1 MKKIGTTIVFLL
13 ILPVLFM
20 AFSVLVTSFIGV
32 EKVNAQ
38 EEDSW
43 TMFGNN
49 PARTGSLENQ
59 DLVANVSDWEIHW
72 TDLRLN
78 SPVIA
83 NGYVY
88 YKLDRVICFNAF
100 TGETVWEAT
109 KGVAQDIWSVAI
121 AYGYVYA
128 DANGYVYA
136 LNASTG
142 EEIWT
147 YVIGNDEELYAPTVA
162 NGVVYV
168 GCGDNNL
175 YAFDAFTGTK
185 VWNYSTSGK
194 VRTSPA
200 IVNGI
205 VYVGSNDGNVYA
217 LDASSGTKLWNY
229 STGNIVQEH
238 YGSSPAVSEGI
249 VYIGSD
255 SSGVYALNASTGIKI
270 WNQLTRALV
279 FKTPVVAYDYVYV
292 GTNNILFALNAS
304 TGMEIWNFTHPGFFP
319 EWASP
324 AVADGVVYIGS
335 GAEDDYYSG
344 NFYVL
349 DAYTG
354 EQIDHIELD
363 NRVYST
369 PAIAYGAVYFASTH
383 RLYAIDASS
392 YVSDTDP
399 PSLDDWSEVARFSGS
414 GSEKY
419 TTDYFTCDHEEWR
432 IRWEYVPDSQQP
444 DLTSFSVFTYPKSE
458 GDRRATYVNQIMKT
472 GTADTNGTSFIKNYQ
487 GTFHMC
493 IDVEGTESY
502 TIIVEQNLNSIPE
515 FPSWA
520 ILPLVLTI
528 TLFSIIVKRKL
539 CAHKTKLKLVG
550 IP

>member
-1 MKKIGTTIVFLL
+1 MKKIKPILVFLL
-13 ILPVLFM
+13 ALSLVLPTFPIPL
-20 AFSVLVTSFIGV
+20 LLGT
-32 EKVNAQ
+32 
-38 EEDSW
+38 EDYSW
-43 TMFGNN
+43 PMFGNK
-49 PARTGSLENQ
+49 PVRTGSLENQ
-59 DLVANVSDWEIHW
+59 DLISNASNWEFQW

-78 SPVIA
+78 SPAIA

-88 YKLDRVICFNAF
+88 YKLDHVICLNAF

-109 KGVAQDIWSVAI
+109 QGVAQDIWSVVI
-121 AYGYVYA
+121 AYGCVYA

-147 YVIGNDEELYAPTVA
+147 YIIGNDEELYAPTVA

-175 YAFDAFTGTK
+175 YAFNAFTGTK
-185 VWNYSTSGK
+185 IWNYSTSGK

-200 IVNGI
+200 VVNGV

-229 STGNIVQEH
+229 STGNKVQEH
-238 YGSSPAVSEGI
+238 YGSSPAVSNGV

-255 SSGVYALNASTGIKI
+255 GNGVYALNASTGTKI
-270 WNQLTRALV
+270 WNQLTRAVV

-292 GTNNILFALNAS
+292 GVNNWFYALDAS
-304 TGMEIWNFTHPGFFP
+304 TGIEIWNFTHPGFFP

-335 GAEDDYYSG
+335 GGEDYYSG
-344 NFYVL
+344 NFYAL
-349 DAYTG
+349 NAYTG
-354 EQIDHIELD
+354 EQIDHIEL
-363 NRVYST
+363 NYRVYST
-369 PAIAYGAVYFASTH
+369 PAVAYGTVYLAATH
-383 RLYAIDASS
+383 RLYAIDTSS
-392 YVSDTDP
+392 YISDPDL
-399 PSLDDWSEVARFSGS
+399 PSLDDWSEVARFTGS

-419 TTDYFTCDHEEWR
+419 ASDYFTCDHEEWR

-444 DLTSFSVFTYPKSE
+444 DLTSFSVFTYPIME
-458 GDRRATYVNQIMKT
+458 GDRGSMYVNQIMKT
-472 GTADTNGTSFIKNYQ
+472 GTADTNGTSFIHNYQ
-487 GTFHMC
+487 GTFHMY
-493 IDVEGTESY
+493 IDVDGTESY

-515 FPSWA
+515 FPSWT
-520 ILPLVLTI
+520 IIPLVLI
-528 TLFSIIVKRKL
+528 ATLVLLLFKKRLSKRKSGNYL
-539 CAHKTKLKLVG
+539 
-550 IP
+550 

>member
-1 MKKIGTTIVFLL
+1 MKEETRKFLFSAF
-13 ILPVLFM
+13 VLLM
-20 AFSVLVTSFIGV
+20 TFSVVVASFLSV

-43 TMFGNN
+43 SMFGNN

-72 TDLRLN
+72 SKPRDN
-78 SPVIA
+78 SPAIA

-88 YKLDRVICFNAF
+88 YKLDHVICLNAF

-109 KGVAQDIWSVAI
+109 KGVAQDIWSVVI
-121 AYGYVYA
+121 VYGSVYA

-147 YVIGNDEELYAPTVA
+147 YEVENDEEFYAPTVS

-175 YAFDAFTGTK
+175 YAFDAYAGTK
-185 VWNYSTSGK
+185 IWNYSTSGK

-200 IVNGI
+200 VVNGI

-238 YGSSPAVSEGI
+238 YGSSPAVSDGI

-255 SSGVYALNASTGIKI
+255 GSGVYALNASTGAKI
-270 WNQLTRALV
+270 WNALPGAIV
-279 FKTPVVAYDYVYV
+279 FKTPVVAYDYVYMGV
-292 GTNNILFALNAS
+292 NNWLFALDAS
-304 TGMEIWNFTHPGFFP
+304 TGMEIWNFSHPGFFP

-324 AVADGVVYIGS
+324 AVADGVIYIGS

-363 NRVYST
+363 DRVYST
-369 PAIAYGAVYFASTH
+369 PAIAYGTVYLASTN
-383 RLYAIDASS
+383 RLYAIDTSP
-392 YVSDTDP
+392 YVSNPDP

-419 TTDYFTCDHEEWR
+419 TTDYFTCDYEEWR
-432 IRWEYVPDSQQP
+432 IRWEYVPSSQQP
-444 DLTSFSVFTYPKSE
+444 DLTSFSMFTYPKSE
-458 GDRRATYVNQIMKT
+458 GDREATYVNQIMKT
-472 GTADTNGTSFIKNYQ
+472 GTVDTNGTSFIHNYQ
-487 GTFHMC
+487 GTFHMY

-502 TIIVEQNLNSIPE
+502 TIIIEQNLSSIPE
-515 FPSWA
+515 FPSWT
-520 ILPLVLTI
+520 ILPLFLVATFAVVVI
-528 TLFSIIVKRKL
+528 RRR
-539 CAHKTKLKLVG
+539 LVG
-550 IP
+550 